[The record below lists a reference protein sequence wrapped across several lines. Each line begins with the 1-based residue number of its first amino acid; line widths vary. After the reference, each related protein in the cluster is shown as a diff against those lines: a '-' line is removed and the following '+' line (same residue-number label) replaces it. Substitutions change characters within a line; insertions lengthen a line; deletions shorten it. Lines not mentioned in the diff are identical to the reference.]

1 VLQYPQR
8 AAVDRRSFLRSR
20 RFQLAGA
27 LLFAVLLPWLFMV
40 LITPTLFDLQLIRN
54 TVVGNL
60 IATLGGFYLYRSITV
75 YPGIRSSYFIIP
87 TFGASY
93 ALVAFGYL
101 LLRLEY
107 SRILLT
113 VGLVACLLWY
123 YAVFFLHQRD
133 RSLRIGIVPFGE
145 VDSLHVIDSIEWVRL
160 TSADAEQRRRY
171 DLLVAD
177 FRSDL
182 PEEWEAFLADS
193 ALAGV
198 TILHVKQLRES
209 LTGRVEIDHLSE
221 NNFGSLIPALAYIKL
236 KGLIDFIAAAAIGIV
251 LLPVLAGVAA
261 AVRWDSPGP
270 VLFRQRRVG
279 YGGRV
284 FTVFKFRTMCNGGSD
299 DEGDERSSA
308 ITNHG
313 DPRVTRLGRLLRRSR
328 VDELPQI
335 INILRGEMSWIGPRP
350 EAEVLSKWYEAELP
364 FYRYRHIVKPGI
376 SGWAQVNQGHV
387 AEVEDVLWKLQ
398 YDFYYIKNFS
408 PWLDLLIVFKTL
420 RTVLTGFGSR

>member
-1 VLQYPQR
+1 VLQYPER
-8 AAVDRRSFLRSR
+8 AAVRRRSFLHTR
-20 RFQLAGA
+20 RFQLAGG
-27 LLFAVLLPWLFMV
+27 LLVAVVLPWAFLVLL
-40 LITPTLFDLQLIRN
+40 TPTLMDLQLIRN

-60 IATLGGFYLYRSITV
+60 IATLAGFYLYRSITV
-75 YPGIRSSYFIIP
+75 YPGIRSSYFIMP

-93 ALVAFGYL
+93 ALFALGYL

-107 SRILLT
+107 SRVLFT
-113 VGLVACLLWY
+113 AGLVACLLWY
-123 YAVFFLHQRD
+123 YAVFFLQQRD
-133 RSLRIGIVPFGE
+133 RSLRIGIVPFGD
-145 VDSLHVIDSIEWVRL
+145 VDALGAIGAIEWVRL
-160 TSADAEQRRRY
+160 SAPSVEERRLY

-198 TILHVKQLRES
+198 TVLHVKQLRES

-221 NNFGSLIPALAYIKL
+221 NNFGSLVPALAYIKL
-236 KGLIDFIAAAAIGIV
+236 KGFIDFVTAVVAAII
-251 LLPVLAGVAA
+251 LLPLFVGVAIA
-261 AVRWDSPGP
+261 IRWDSPGP
-270 VLFRQRRVG
+270 ILFRQRRVG
-279 YGGRV
+279 YGGSS
-284 FTVFKFRTMCNGGSD
+284 FLVFKFRTMHNGGNGH
-299 DEGDERSSA
+299 DEDERTSA
-308 ITNHG
+308 ITNHA

-328 VDELPQI
+328 IDELPQLL
-335 INILRGEMSWIGPRP
+335 NILRGEMSWIGPRP
-350 EAEVLSKWYEAELP
+350 EAEVLSKWYESELP

-376 SGWAQVNQGHV
+376 TGWAQVNQGHV
-387 AEVEDVLWKLQ
+387 AEVNDVLWKLQ